1 MKFIDIGANLTHESF
16 RNDLDDVIKNAKK
29 TGIIHI
35 MLTGTDLQTNLEAA
49 NLATSKPSFLS
60 STVGFH
66 PHIADKV
73 EESDFTR
80 AVKLLNSKHV
90 VAIGE
95 TGLDYN
101 RNFSSKKAQ
110 LKVFE
115 QHLELATQIKLP
127 LFLHQRDAHS
137 DFFPLLNKY
146 RHNIAG
152 GVIHCFTADKTALD
166 AYLDIEMHIGITG
179 WICDE
184 RRGKGLQ
191 DIVHRIPENRLLLE
205 TDSPYLLP
213 RSIKPRPK
221 SRRNEPKF
229 LPEVAKLV
237 SEYSAKTLKEIAYL
251 TTLNAKTL
259 FNLPIDNINA

>member
-1 MKFIDIGANLTHESF
+1 MKYIDIGANLTHESF
-16 RNDLDDVIKNAKK
+16 KNDLVEVLKNAEKA
-29 TGIIHI
+29 GIIHI
-35 MLTGTDLQTNLEAA
+35 ILTGTDLQTNIDAA
-49 NLATSKPSFLS
+49 NLATSNPSYLS
-60 STVGFH
+60 STAGFH

-73 EESDFTR
+73 KASDFTK
-80 AVKLLNSKHV
+80 AVELLNFKYV

-110 LKVFE
+110 LRIFE

-146 RHNIAG
+146 RPNIVG
-152 GVIHCFTADKTALD
+152 GVVHCFTADQKALD

-191 DIVHRIPENRLLLE
+191 EIVHRIPENRLLLE
-205 TDSPYLLP
+205 TDAPYLLP
-213 RSIKPRPK
+213 SSIRP
-221 SRRNEPKF
+221 
-229 LPEVAKLV
+229 
-237 SEYSAKTLKEIAYL
+237 
-251 TTLNAKTL
+251 
-259 FNLPIDNINA
+259 

>member
-1 MKFIDIGANLTHESF
+1 MKYIDIGANLTHESF
-16 RNDLDDVIKNAKK
+16 RNDLDEVLKNAEKA
-29 TGIIHI
+29 GVVHIII
-35 MLTGTDLQTNLEAA
+35 TGTDLQTSIEAA
-49 NLATSKPSFLS
+49 NLATSNPYLS

-80 AVKLLNSKHV
+80 AAELLNSKHV

-137 DFFPLLNKY
+137 DFFTLLNKY
-146 RHNIAG
+146 RPNIVG
-152 GVIHCFTADKTALD
+152 GVVHCFTADKRALD
-166 AYLDIEMHIGITG
+166 AYLDIDMHIGITG

-184 RRGKGLQ
+184 RRGRNLQ
-191 DIVHRIPENRLLLE
+191 EIVHKIPENRLLLE

-213 RSIKPRPK
+213 RNLKPRPK

-229 LPEVAKLV
+229 LTEVARLV
-237 SEYSAKTLKEIAYL
+237 SEHSPKNLNEIAHN
-251 TTLNAKTL
+251 TTLNAKVL
-259 FNLPIDNINA
+259 FNLPIDNISS